1 MSDANIILKLN
12 ILQGISALK
21 LLNVNAQKI
30 IGMRLN
36 LFNFAAWCNRCMQ
49 HYIPP
54 IQLKET
60 FILNI
65 ILRCIITLV
74 DKVSHHCGT

>member
-1 MSDANIILKLN
+1 MSDAKIILKLS
-12 ILQGISALK
+12 ILQRISALK

-30 IGMRLN
+30 IEMRLN
-36 LFNFAAWCNRCMQ
+36 LFNFAAWCNRCMH

-54 IQLKET
+54 FHLKET

-74 DKVSHHCGT
+74 DKVSHHC